1 MSGFKP
7 VGTELLYSYA
17 TPATISVVSASAVTI
32 TAGWPAIEVPAH
44 FFSNVGDWSSSL
56 RFKMG
61 GFITTTATVPTFV
74 WGLAA
79 AVKTTPPAFA
89 TTLTLGQT
97 AAVIPSATGVTAA
110 SWFMELDITLKTI
123 TGLAT
128 SVLVTMGEVRLPGV
142 TAAPFLGQTIP
153 AANVANTVS
162 TYDVNQPYHLWPF
175 LTMGAA
181 TAGNQ
186 VTAQY
191 GKLYG
196 DN

>member
-1 MSGFKP
+1 MSGYKP

-32 TAGWPAIEVPAH
+32 TAGWPAIEIPAH

-79 AVKTTPPAFA
+79 AIKASPPAFSAA
-89 TTLTLGQT
+89 TPLGQT

-110 SWFMELDITLKTI
+110 SWFLDLDITLKTL
-123 TGLAT
+123 TGVAT
-128 SVLVTMGEVRLPGV
+128 SVLVTMGKVDMPGIV
-142 TAAPFLGQTIP
+142 AAPFLGATVP
-153 AANVANTVS
+153 AANVANTMS

-175 LTMGAA
+175 LTLGAA

-191 GKLYG
+191 AKLYG
-196 DN
+196 ES